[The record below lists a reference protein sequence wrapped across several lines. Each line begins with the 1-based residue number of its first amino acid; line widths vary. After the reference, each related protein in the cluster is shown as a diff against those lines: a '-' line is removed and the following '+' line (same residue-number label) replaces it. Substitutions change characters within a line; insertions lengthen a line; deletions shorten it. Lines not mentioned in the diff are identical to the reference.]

1 MDSVSAQAAAPAS
14 GRAAMPP
21 RKPGSPDSM
30 WDSLEEDEAKAAEQ
44 LGWDF
49 VSWCASRWAVP
60 MLAAAT
66 GETFLAAL
74 LPSGGCA
81 SKKKGGLGK
90 SARAPRRDDGEFPEG
105 LAGWARLSEE
115 ERACAATL
123 FHTAATWDE
132 LVRSAGAS
140 QPRRT

>member
-1 MDSVSAQAAAPAS
+1 MGLRELVRLTLGSAHARGGDWRDVPGCPAS
-14 GRAAMPP
+14 VR
-21 RKPGSPDSM
+21 R
-30 WDSLEEDEAKAAEQ
+30 LCEQ
-44 LGWDF
+44 N
-49 VSWCASRWAVP
+49 
-60 MLAAAT
+60 
-66 GETFLAAL
+66 
-74 LPSGGCA
+74 
-81 SKKKGGLGK
+81 KGGLGK

>member
-1 MDSVSAQAAAPAS
+1 MS
-14 GRAAMPP
+14 
-21 RKPGSPDSM
+21 
-30 WDSLEEDEAKAAEQ
+30 
-44 LGWDF
+44 
-49 VSWCASRWAVP
+49 
-60 MLAAAT
+60 
-66 GETFLAAL
+66 LAAL
-74 LPSGGCA
+74 LPSGGRA
-81 SKKKGGLGK
+81 SKHKGVWAK
-90 SARAPRRDDGEFPEG
+90 ARGRRARRDDGEFPEG